1 MHWNHIILSK
11 QDMLEL
17 FYGEK
22 IIPKETLNFF
32 DEIQDEELELNNYY
46 NHITKMLF
54 FYNISFYIS

>member
-11 QDMLEL
+11 QDVLEL

-22 IIPKETLNFF
+22 IIPKETLIFF